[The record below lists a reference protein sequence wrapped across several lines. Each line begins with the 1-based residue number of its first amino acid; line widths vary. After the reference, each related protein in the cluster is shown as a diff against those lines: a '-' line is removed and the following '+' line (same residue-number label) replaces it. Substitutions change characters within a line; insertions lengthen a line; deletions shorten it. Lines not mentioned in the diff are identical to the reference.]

1 MLFFTIAWTGLILV
15 CFLIGIGILNSV
27 KADCFER
34 IGDRF
39 IIAVWLGLVILC
51 VSLLAVSLILPLSPL
66 VGAMVSVCIAA
77 VAIRSHR
84 TRTEI
89 VAFRSVVS
97 PGLIFGF
104 LILELGIAAL
114 ISRPITYGDTGGYHF
129 QAIQWLSEF
138 GVVPGLALIHDRFGF
153 ISSWFALAAPF
164 NSGIFEARSLTATNG
179 FAYLIATLHFLICL
193 SRAFTNRAYFEDYFV
208 INFSLISIFII
219 TRYLMPIIVSPSP
232 DLPVMIITII
242 ISWAILVAS
251 KPLSSQIHTPILE
264 GKIIPVILSAGALT
278 IKMSALPLLLVSSLF
293 YILGRR
299 FVVRLIAASA
309 IIALLVLPLFI
320 FGVITSGCPLYP
332 SSLMCL
338 HLPWSLGSENAKEMS
353 KIIREYAQW
362 SGEVPSNPNSQLWL
376 WHWFKHEK
384 QAVLLL
390 ICSIISAVS
399 ILHISKPYQI
409 RRQIWLLALGV
420 LGIAFMMY
428 AAPTTRFGL
437 GYLALLPSLL
447 LASYYNKLLFPF
459 IHQHTSLFLNK
470 NLSKVV
476 LVFLLFFSGLVI
488 SIGYSFKTT
497 PERKLLA
504 AIERRD
510 VSANP
515 SEQSRWFLPPK
526 MLSIQWLR
534 QPGKEGSYPDAY
546 EPSNLEVSRKK
557 VNHVTILI
565 PRSDS
570 LAQCWAAELPCT
582 PKLRENVKLRNPE
595 RGIRAGFI
603 HGNLTEL

>member
-1 MLFFTIAWTGLILV
+1 MLFFTIVWTGLILV
-15 CFLIGIGILNSV
+15 CFLIGTGILNSV

-34 IGDRF
+34 VGDRF

-51 VSLLAVSLILPLSPL
+51 VSLLAVSLILPLSPW
-66 VGAMVSVCIAA
+66 VGAMVSASMA
-77 VAIRSHR
+77 VVALKSHR

-104 LILELGIAAL
+104 FVLELGIAAF

-129 QAIQWLSEF
+129 QAIQWLSKF
-138 GVVPGLALIHDRFGF
+138 GVVPGLALIHERFGF

-164 NSGIFEARSLTATNG
+164 NSGIFEARFTAVTNG

-193 SRAFTNRAYFEDYFV
+193 SRTLVNRACFEDYFV
-208 INFSLISIFII
+208 VIYSSISIFII
-219 TRYLMPIIVSPSP
+219 TRYLMPMIVSPSP
-232 DLPVMIITII
+232 DLPVIVVTVI

-251 KPLSSQIHTPILE
+251 KPLSSQIYTPILE

-278 IKMSALPLLLVSSLF
+278 IKVSALPLLFVSSLF
-293 YILGRR
+293 YILER
-299 FVVRLIAASA
+299 RLIIRLITAST
-309 IIALLVLPLFI
+309 IIVLLVLPLVM
-320 FGVITSGCPLYP
+320 FGAITSGCLLYP

-338 HLPWSLGSENAKEMS
+338 NLPWSLGSENAKQMS
-353 KIIREYAQW
+353 KIIQEYAQW
-362 SGEVPSNPNSQLWL
+362 SGEVPSSQSSQLWL

-384 QAVLLL
+384 QTVFLL

-399 ILHISKPYQI
+399 ILYISNPCRI
-409 RRQIWLLALGV
+409 RKQSWLLALGV

-428 AAPTTRFGL
+428 GAPTTRFGL

-447 LASYYNKLLFPF
+447 LAGYFNKLLFPF
-459 IHQHTSLFLNK
+459 IHQCTSLFLNK
-470 NLSKVV
+470 KSIKSI
-476 LVFLLFFSGLVI
+476 LVFLLIFGGLII
-488 SIGYSFKTT
+488 SLGYSFKTA

-510 VSANP
+510 VFVNP

-526 MLSIQWLR
+526 MLNIQWLR
-534 QPGKEGSYPDAY
+534 QPGKEGSYPDVY
-546 EPSNLEVSRKK
+546 EPSNLELSRKQI
-557 VNHVTILI
+557 NNINILI

-582 PKLRENVKLRNPE
+582 PKLRKDVKLRNPE
-595 RGIRAGFI
+595 RGIRDGFI
-603 HGNLTEL
+603 HKSSTEL